1 LHKAKKIF
9 NLHLDSGLSLAI
21 VDSIE
26 MRKINQTYR
35 SKDKPTD
42 VLSFDYGEIILCPE
56 YIIEKYG
63 MNKKDIQSSE
73 LHRKMMELFVHGL
86 VHLAGFDHKSQRD
99 EKEMQKLEEK
109 ILL

>member
-1 LHKAKKIF
+1 
-9 NLHLDSGLSLAI
+9 
-21 VDSIE
+21 
-26 MRKINQTYR
+26 
-35 SKDKPTD
+35 
-42 VLSFDYGEIILCPE
+42 
-56 YIIEKYG
+56 